1 MVRNLIGLFGVVI
14 LAIWGFAWYHAR
26 SMAPIKALPIAL
38 FHWEDTTAR
47 ATIQSVMQSAG
58 FAPIRHRRQNVG
70 YTKSIHWYRFRLP
83 PDSLETELTLDVR
96 NHAINALQLITVRDG
111 HVISLTKTG
120 DRFPFSQRPIPT
132 KTFAF
137 PLQNSPRQPTDYYL
151 RLDKRYENLATEMT
165 FWRTS
170 DFDDKEQREYFLWG
184 IFVGIVALVVLLNV
198 LFWRTSNDPVYLWYA
213 IYVTGLFLRQAADSG
228 LGFQYLWPGFPALN
242 APDPIIQALWLYVPA
257 MIQFQQYFLNLR
269 QENKRLFQILQ
280 VLKYTFWAGF
290 VGLLAA
296 QLLHLPQHYPELVQV
311 VTRIHSILANAAVLA
326 FLWVIV
332 VSLQSADALRQL
344 YGAGLAL
351 QMTGQ
356 FVNIIQ
362 NVSRNQADGIYLVEP
377 YLLTVV
383 IFFIDLVV
391 FTYLL
396 AYRYRQSLREHQTLT
411 LNLTRTQQ
419 HTNQKIIQMLDAER
433 EQVQHLLHADVSQR
447 LQQARHLLTSVVPSA
462 QLTDSVRLIQKADA
476 DLDEIAQNRLPV
488 AVAEKGVA
496 AALSELI
503 EQLNQ
508 TQPVQFTFVQT
519 GGNPALSV
527 SQDVQ
532 LYRIATEL
540 MNNIRKH
547 AQATQ
552 ARVLLAH
559 EAGDVS
565 LTVSDNGRGFDATS
579 AGESHTGIGLKNLY
593 ARTRE
598 LHADVTLN
606 SGEDGTTIVVR
617 LPQKIQTS

>member
-1 MVRNLIGLFGVVI
+1 MVRNLIGLFGVVV
-14 LAIWGFAWYHAR
+14 LTIWGFAWYHAR
-26 SMAPIKALPIAL
+26 STAPMKAFPLTL

-47 ATIQSVMQSAG
+47 ATTQFVMQSAG

-70 YTKSIHWYRFRLP
+70 YTESIHWYRFRLP

-96 NHAINALQLITVRDG
+96 NHAINALQLITVRNG
-111 HVISLTKTG
+111 HVISVTKTG
-120 DRFPFSQRPIPT
+120 DRFAFSQRPIPT

-137 PLQNSPRQPTDYYL
+137 PLQSSPRQPTDYYL
-151 RLDKRYENLATEMT
+151 RLDKRYENLATGIT
-165 FWRTS
+165 LWRTS
-170 DFDDKEQREYFLWG
+170 DFEDKEQREYFLWG

-228 LGFQYLWPGFPALN
+228 LGFQYLWPGLPALN
-242 APDPIIQALWLYVPA
+242 APDPLIQALWLYVPA
-257 MIQFQQYFLNLR
+257 MIQFQQYFLTLK
-269 QENKRLFQILQ
+269 QEHKRLFWVLQ
-280 VLKYTFWAGF
+280 VLKYSFWAGF
-290 VGLLAA
+290 TGLLAA
-296 QLLHLPQHYPELVQV
+296 QILHLPQHYPELTQII
-311 VTRIHSILANAAVLA
+311 TRIHSLLAIAAVLA

-332 VSLQSADALRQL
+332 VSLQSDNALRQL

-362 NVSRNQADGIYLVEP
+362 NMARNQADGVYLIEP

-391 FTYLL
+391 FAYLL
-396 AYRYRQSLREHQTLT
+396 AYRYRQSVREHQTLT

-419 HTNQKIIQMLDAER
+419 QTNQKIIQMLDAER

-447 LQQARHLLTSVVPSA
+447 LHQVRHLLTGVVSSA

-476 DLDEIAQNRLPV
+476 DLDGIARNRLPV

-496 AALSELI
+496 TALFELTD
-503 EQLNQ
+503 QLNQ

-519 GGNPALSV
+519 GEKPALSV

-552 ARVLLAH
+552 AQVVLAN

-593 ARTRE
+593 ARAHE
-598 LHADVTLN
+598 LHADVTLD
-606 SGEDGTTIVVR
+606 SGGNGTTIAVR
-617 LPQKIQTS
+617 LSQKIQTS